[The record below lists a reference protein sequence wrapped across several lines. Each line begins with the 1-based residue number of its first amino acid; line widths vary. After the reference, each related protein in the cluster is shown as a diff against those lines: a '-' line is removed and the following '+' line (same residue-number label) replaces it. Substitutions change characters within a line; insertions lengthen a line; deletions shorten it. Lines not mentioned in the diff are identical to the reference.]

1 MTPRIV
7 SIGDLVLDII
17 MPSTFPV
24 RGGEH
29 QNLPERRIEPG
40 GSANFII
47 AARNLGIEVSAAG
60 AVGDDVYGTQI
71 LAPLRA
77 RGVDVAN
84 VVVSPGSTSTLVVTL
99 TDRQSSEH
107 VFLGSYGDGP
117 EIPYPEGLDASIEQA
132 DALFLSGYT
141 LVEKRIVAMT
151 LRAVDYAHHLG
162 KPIYMDVGPLWKMAD
177 EEHVKWVLKHVYLLL
192 LTADEASLVTDETRY
207 EQAYADLLLEGPTY
221 AVVKTG
227 AQGCMIVT
235 RDWWFQVPA
244 FEVDRVVDTVGA
256 GDTFDAAFMAGLL
269 NGLEMRE
276 CALLANAMGA
286 ASTMKI
292 GAGTNA
298 PTCAEVMAVLDKAG
312 EKVNFTCSTP

>member
-17 MPSTFPV
+17 MPARFPV

-77 RGVDVAN
+77 RGVDVTH

-99 TDRQSSEH
+99 TEEKSGEH

-117 EIPYPEGLDASIEQA
+117 EIPYPKGLDARIEQA
-132 DALFLSGYT
+132 DAVFLSGYT
-141 LVEKRIVAMT
+141 LVEKRIVPMT
-151 LRAVDYAHHLG
+151 LRAVDYAHQLG
-162 KPIYMDVGPLWKMAD
+162 KPIYLDAGPLWKMAD
-177 EEHVKWVLKHVYLLL
+177 DEHVKWVMQHVYLLL
-192 LTADEASLVTDETRY
+192 LTADETALVTNEEHH
-207 EQAYADLLLEGPTY
+207 EQAYADLLLAGPTF
-221 AVVKTG
+221 AVVKAG
-227 AQGCMIVT
+227 PEGCMIVT
-235 RDWWFQVPA
+235 RDWWFQVPG
-244 FEVDRVVDTVGA
+244 FPVDRMVDTVGA

-269 NGLEMRE
+269 SGLEMRE

-286 ASTMKI
+286 ASTQKV

-312 EKVNFTCSTP
+312 EKVDFTCSTP

>member
-1 MTPRIV
+1 MAKRIV

-17 MPSTFPV
+17 MPARFPI

-77 RGVDVAN
+77 RGVDVSH
-84 VVVSPGSTSTLVVTL
+84 VDVSPGSTSTIVVTL
-99 TDRQSSEH
+99 TDREGGEY
-107 VFLGSYGDGP
+107 VFLGNYGEGP
-117 EIPYPEGLDASIEQA
+117 DIPYPAGLDAQIEQA
-132 DALFLSGYT
+132 GALFLSGYT
-141 LVEKRIVAMT
+141 LVEKRIVPMT
-151 LRAVDYAHHLG
+151 LRAVEYAHQLD
-162 KPIYMDVGPLWKMAD
+162 KPIYMDVGPLFKLAD
-177 EEHVKWVLKHVYLLL
+177 EEHVKWVLKHVHLLF
-192 LTADEASLVTDETRY
+192 LTADEASLVTHEKRQ
-207 EQAYADLLLEGPTY
+207 EQTYADLLLEGPKF
-221 AVVKTG
+221 AVVKMG
-227 AQGCMIVT
+227 AQGCMIIT

-244 FEVDRVVDTVGA
+244 FQVDQVVDTVGA
-256 GDTFDAAFMAGLL
+256 GDTFDAAFVAGLI
-269 NGLEMRE
+269 NRLEMRE

-286 ASTMKI
+286 ASARKI

-298 PTCAEVMAVLDKAG
+298 PTCAEMMAVLEQTR
-312 EKVNFTCSTP
+312 EKVDFTCPTP

>member
-1 MTPRIV
+1 MAKHIV

-17 MPSTFPV
+17 MPAAFPI
-24 RGGEH
+24 RIGEH
-29 QNLPERRIEPG
+29 QNLAERRIEPG

-47 AARNLGIEVSAAG
+47 AAHNLGIEVSAAG

-77 RGVDVAN
+77 RGVDVTN
-84 VVVSPGSTSTLVVTL
+84 VAVSPGSTSTIVVTL
-99 TDRQSSEH
+99 TEERTGEH

-117 EIPYPEGLDASIEQA
+117 EIPYPKGLDAQIEQA

-141 LVEKRIVAMT
+141 LVEKRIVSMT
-151 LRAVDYAHHLG
+151 LRAVEYAHHLG
-162 KPIYMDVGPLWKMAD
+162 KPIYMDVGPLFKLAD

-192 LTADEASLVTDETRY
+192 LTADEASLVTNEQY
-207 EQAYADLLLEGPTY
+207 EQAYADLLLEGPKF
-221 AVVKTG
+221 AVVKVG
-227 AQGCMIVT
+227 AQGCVIVT

-244 FEVDRVVDTVGA
+244 FQVDRVVDTVGA
-256 GDTFDAAFMAGLL
+256 GDTFDAAFVAGLL

-286 ASTMKI
+286 ASTQKV

-298 PTCAEVMAVLDKAG
+298 PTCAEMMAVLDKAR
-312 EKVNFTCSTP
+312 EKVDFTCSTP